1 MVDRKSTIPDE
12 KTGRGSRK
20 RKMTRPIRQL
30 LLLLAASSAG
40 LGTPAAAAS
49 QTATVKATVV
59 KPLTLVA
66 VQGLNLGTITLQPGN
81 WSGATVGVSRTGTLT
96 CANANTIC
104 GGAVQPAQF
113 VVTGSNNQTVRV
125 TAPNVTLVNQA
136 NASKTLI
143 LTLDAPPTIAL
154 PNSGNKGVAFE
165 IGGSI
170 ALSSTT
176 AQGTYSGTLN
186 VTVDYQ

>member
-1 MVDRKSTIPDE
+1 
-12 KTGRGSRK
+12 
-20 RKMTRPIRQL
+20 MTRPIPRL
-30 LLLLAASSAG
+30 LLLLAVSSAG
-40 LGTPAAAAS
+40 FGTPAAAAS
-49 QTATVKATVV
+49 QTASVKATVV

-66 VQGLNLGTITLQPGN
+66 LQGLNLGTITLQPGN

-96 CANANTIC
+96 CANPNTIC
-104 GGAVQPAQF
+104 SGAVQPAQL
-113 VVTGSNNQTVRV
+113 VVTGSNNQTIKV

-136 NASKTLI
+136 NASKTLV
-143 LTLDAPPTIAL
+143 LTVDAPPTIAL
-154 PNSGNKGVAFE
+154 PNSGNKGVTFG